1 MPRLSI
7 VLCAALLTAV
17 LPVPAAA
24 RSAEPAPP
32 PVPLRIQLK
41 VVDACRLEPGSRAG
55 ACATAHR
62 RSTPDTPAPP
72 QVQALTPPVDTGP
85 DAQRAWHTLTF

>member
-1 MPRLSI
+1 MPRPLI
-7 VLCAALLTAV
+7 VLHAALLAAA
-17 LPVPAAA
+17 LPPLAAA
-24 RSAEPAPP
+24 RSAEPAPA

-41 VVDACRLEPGSRAG
+41 VVDACRLEPGSRPT

-62 RSTPDTPAPP
+62 RSDTETPAPP
-72 QVQALTPPVDTGP
+72 QVQALTPPVDAGP

>member
-1 MPRLSI
+1 MSCRPFLP
-7 VLCAALLTAV
+7 CAALLAAA
-17 LPVPAAA
+17 LPALAAA
-24 RSAEPAPP
+24 RSAEPAPA
-32 PVPLRIQLK
+32 PVPLRIHLK
-41 VVDACRLEPGSRAG
+41 VVDACHLEPRFQPS

-72 QVQALTPPVDTGP
+72 QVQALTPPADAGP

>member
-1 MPRLSI
+1 MPRPLI
-7 VLCAALLTAV
+7 VLCAALTAA
-17 LPVPAAA
+17 LPLPAAA

-41 VVDACRLEPGSRAG
+41 VVDACRLEPGSREA
-55 ACATAHR
+55 ACATTHQ

-72 QVQALTPPVDTGP
+72 QVQALTPPVDAGP